1 MNNLT
6 CITAATAQPISLAQV
21 KQHLRIWHDD
31 DDAYLTALCA
41 AACATIEGPTGIGL
55 AVLDS
60 TWLQTMDSTV
70 TSTVMIDLTPVQS
83 VEKIETQD
91 SQGSWTVVD
100 PAHYRVN
107 TDQRPALV
115 SPVTSWPVHNAMRV
129 TFKAGYRAVP
139 ADLIA
144 ALLLTVGYLYDNRAE
159 DAPAPR
165 AIDAILNRYRAA

>member
-6 CITAATAQPISLAQV
+6 CITAATAQPISLAQA

-31 DDAYLTALCA
+31 DDAYLTALIA

-55 AVLDS
+55 ALLDS
-60 TWLQTMDSTV
+60 TWLQTIASTG
-70 TSTVMIDLTPVQS
+70 TGTVMIDLTPVQS
-83 VEKIETQD
+83 VEKIEAQD
-91 SQGSWTVVD
+91 SQGVWSEVD
-100 PAHYRVN
+100 PLRYRVN
-107 TDQRPALV
+107 ADQRPALV
-115 SPVTSWPVHNAMRV
+115 TPSGSWPAHSALRI
-129 TFKAGYRAVP
+129 TFKAGYADVP

-144 ALLLTVGYLYDNRAE
+144 ALLLTVGYLYENRAE